1 MKDEVGRVSA
11 DPDLSR
17 MSVAQIRVWAAGR
30 MDEAAL
36 ALLEADPR
44 AGVQALACAIRRQ
57 VGRAEQERARL
68 GRMLEI
74 ERRLRAQGAGYI
86 AGVDEAGRG
95 PLAGPVVAA
104 AVVLP
109 TDPDLPGLD
118 DSKKLTPARR
128 DALFDCIRAQAV
140 AVGVGMADS
149 AEIDRLNILQAT
161 LKAMREALS
170 ALAVTPDR
178 VLIDGNQRPGSGLP
192 ELAFVDGDARSLS
205 IAAASVI
212 AKVTRDRMMADYD
225 RLYPGYGFGGHKGYG
240 SAQHLQALR
249 DLGPSPI
256 HRRSFAPVGERGG
269 GPGPERDGRHRTGRQ
284 GEEMAVALLEQKGYA
299 VLDRNFRGGGGEIDV
314 VAVRG
319 DVIAFVEVKTDRA
332 GGFGGPALRVDEEKQ
347 RRMAQAAEMYL
358 HLRGSGGLAPRFDV
372 ITIELKGE
380 GFAADHIEGAFLRR

>member
-1 MKDEVGRVSA
+1 MNLSP

-17 MSVAQIRVWAAGR
+17 LSVAQVRAWAAGR

-36 ALLEADPR
+36 ALLEADAR
-44 AGVQALACAIRRQ
+44 AGAQALARAVRRRLS
-57 VGRAEQERARL
+57 RASRERARL
-68 GRMLEI
+68 ERLLEV
-74 ERRLRAQGAGYI
+74 ERRLRAQGAGHI

-95 PLAGPVVAA
+95 PLAGPVMAA
-104 AVVLP
+104 AVILP
-109 TDPDLPGLD
+109 PDPDLPGLD

-128 DALFDCIRAQAV
+128 EALFDRIRDRAV

-178 VLIDGNQRPGSGLP
+178 VLIDGNRLPGSGLP

-225 RLYPGYGFGGHKGYG
+225 CLYPGYGFAEHKGYG
-240 SAQHLQALR
+240 SARHLQALR
-249 DLGPSPI
+249 DLGPCPI
-256 HRRSFAPVGERGG
+256 HRRSFAPVGEGQG
-269 GPGPERDGRHRTGRQ
+269 ASGEDGRVRVGRQ
-284 GEEMAVALLEQKGYA
+284 GEEIAVALLKEKGYA
-299 VLDRNFRGGGGEIDV
+299 ILDRNFRGGGGEIDV
-314 VAVRG
+314 IAARG

-347 RRMAQAAEMYL
+347 RRMARAAEMYL
-358 HLRGSGGLAPRFDV
+358 HLRGGGGLAPRFDV
-372 ITIELKGE
+372 VAIELKGE
-380 GFAADHIEGAFLRR
+380 GHAADHIEGAFRMRGGRDS